1 MSAPFA
7 TPKTSVAEP
16 APPVVAV
23 SEPIPVGA
31 DPGTVPGTPDT
42 EPGTPDTEPTWDE
55 LQSMAVVKL
64 RKFARTIPDLPI
76 KGREISKAN
85 KQQLLE
91 AIDSVRKG
99 KS

>member
-1 MSAPFA
+1 MSAPFT

-23 SEPIPVGA
+23 SEPTPVGA
-31 DPGTVPGTPDT
+31 ESGTPDT
-42 EPGTPDTEPTWDE
+42 ALGMPGKEPAWDE

-64 RKFARTIPDLPI
+64 RKFARTFPDLPI